1 MVTVQDPIR
10 RSYLALSYEKTE
22 LAKFDD
28 VINGLDSNFERN
40 LISELSGIKSLFGV
54 TKRDQW
60 KTRVRIEC
68 PCLG

>member
-40 LISELSGIKSLFGV
+40 LISELSGTKSLFGV
-54 TKRDQW
+54 TKRYQW
-60 KTRVRIEC
+60 KTRVRV
-68 PCLG
+68 LLY

>member
-40 LISELSGIKSLFGV
+40 LISELSGTKSLFGV

-60 KTRVRIEC
+60 KTRVRV
-68 PCLG
+68 LLY